1 MTINVI
7 TLPDPA
13 WLVPV
18 KSTPLNVPACQFGG
32 HRSYGNGDIS
42 SCVSCYMDTS
52 RKAELTALI
61 TIIRDFESQE
71 YRFVIRKSQT
81 RLAEK
86 QEGKEEEYMQLQSV
100 MRFT

>member
-1 MTINVI
+1 
-7 TLPDPA
+7 
-13 WLVPV
+13 
-18 KSTPLNVPACQFGG
+18 
-32 HRSYGNGDIS
+32 
-42 SCVSCYMDTS
+42 MDTS

-86 QEGKEEEYMQLQSV
+86 QGKEEEYMQLQSV

>member
-1 MTINVI
+1 
-7 TLPDPA
+7 
-13 WLVPV
+13 
-18 KSTPLNVPACQFGG
+18 
-32 HRSYGNGDIS
+32 
-42 SCVSCYMDTS
+42 MDTS
-52 RKAELTALI
+52 RKAELTTLI